1 MNYLNPILIVG
12 LLIFIGHFFTAIFK
26 KTNIP
31 DVLPLIIVGILIGSP
46 LTGLVNPASIENI
59 GTVLGTIALAL
70 ILFEGGSH
78 LQFDT
83 LLRSLKDCVKLSTI
97 TFIMTVLVSTFFLN
111 IWFNDIILSMFA
123 GIVLGSISPAVVV
136 PIAKLLNITPET
148 KTTLVVESAITDVL
162 SIVFA
167 LSVINSLKIG
177 ATDLKDIFINQLL
190 VALIMSFIFGFLGA
204 LLWSIILKKI
214 RRFPNTIFTTL
225 GFIFILYGLVE
236 GFHYNGALTIL
247 VFGLVIANSK
257 KIPLNILEFT
267 NIEKTLFS
275 EIIFIV
281 KTFFFVY
288 LGICLSEQFG
298 QTSILITGFMLTVL
312 LYLCRYVLTKILS
325 SKDIS
330 KRERNLIAFMI
341 PKGLAAAVLVQLL
354 VDNAEIQKLE
364 IFTTESLLD
373 MRAMV
378 YSVIFF
384 SILLSTILIYF
395 EESKHEDSIV

>member
-1 MNYLNPILIVG
+1 M
-12 LLIFIGHFFTAIFK
+12 
-26 KTNIP
+26 
-31 DVLPLIIVGILIGSP
+31 
-46 LTGLVNPASIENI
+46 
-59 GTVLGTIALAL
+59 
-70 ILFEGGSH
+70 
-78 LQFDT
+78 
-83 LLRSLKDCVKLSTI
+83 
-97 TFIMTVLVSTFFLN
+97 
-111 IWFNDIILSMFA
+111 
-123 GIVLGSISPAVVV
+123 
-136 PIAKLLNITPET
+136 
-148 KTTLVVESAITDVL
+148 ESAITDVL

-167 LSVINSLKIG
+167 LSVINSLKLG
-177 ATDLKDIFINQLL
+177 TTDLTDIFFNQLL
-190 VALIMSFIFGFLGA
+190 IALLMSLIFGFLGA

-236 GFHYNGALTIL
+236 IYHYNGALTIL

-288 LGICLSEQFG
+288 LGICLSDQFN
-298 QTSILITGFMLTVL
+298 QTSILLAGLMLTMI
-312 LYLCRYVLTKILS
+312 LYSARYILTKLLS

-330 KRERNLIAFMI
+330 KRETNLIAFMI

-354 VDNAEIQKLE
+354 VDSTEIQELG
-364 IFTTESLLD
+364 IFSHESLLN
-373 MRAMV
+373 MRAIV

-395 EESKHEDSIV
+395 EESKRENNIV